1 MRPNPKKKRTKSMQ
15 SMKGLWAYVLTFV
28 TKRTYEIS
36 NIGRDIVS
44 GVSIL
49 CAIEESIE
57 SRASG

>member
-1 MRPNPKKKRTKSMQ
+1 MQ